1 MRKNGVY
8 MAIMLVAVMCVVGFG
23 RSLVSSN
30 ASYSAQLTA
39 QNEQIT
45 LYQNAIT
52 VLKNSQA
59 TSDREI
65 VQAATGLDQARLRA
79 DEEAINDFLNIALTW
94 STIDEYN
101 QSRQALMT
109 KYHLGEYD
117 SKVLTVFMPPL
128 NTNTATDMGQLKGR
142 SVYRNMLC
150 RVYNASGDQYDY
162 FVLATAAAVGAGG
175 NTDDYETAWL
185 FSVNADGIMN
195 NVQAYTLV

>member
-1 MRKNGVY
+1 MKKNGVY
-8 MAIMLVAVMCVVGFG
+8 VAIMLVAVICVAGFVH
-23 RSLVSSN
+23 SLVSSN
-30 ASYSAQLTA
+30 ASYDAQLAA

-45 LYQNAIT
+45 SYQNAIT

-65 VQAATGLDQARLRA
+65 VQTATGLDQTRLRA
-79 DEEAINDFLNIALTW
+79 DEEAIHDFLNIALTW
-94 STIDEYN
+94 STMDEYN

-109 KYHLGEYD
+109 KYRLSEQD
-117 SKVLTVFMPPL
+117 SKVMTVFMPPL

-142 SVYRNMLC
+142 SVYRNMIC
-150 RVYNASGDQYDY
+150 RVCNASGDRYDY
-162 FVLATAAAVGAGG
+162 FVIATAAAVGAGG
-175 NTDDYETAWL
+175 NMDDYETAWL